1 MICVQQGEQRNG
13 NGLEMEYTIA
23 RICLCRGHSHT
34 KLAYLPDETIKIAI
48 SDFPFKVL
56 NPK

>member
-13 NGLEMEYTIA
+13 NGLEMEYTIG
-23 RICLCRGHSHT
+23 RGHSHT